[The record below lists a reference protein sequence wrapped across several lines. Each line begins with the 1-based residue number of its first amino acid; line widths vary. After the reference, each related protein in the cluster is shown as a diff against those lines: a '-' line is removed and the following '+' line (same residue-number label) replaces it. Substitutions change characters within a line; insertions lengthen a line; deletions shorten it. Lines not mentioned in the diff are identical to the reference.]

1 MITFFNRRELL
12 VLQNPHDLTRV
23 EAILKAHNIEFI
35 TRQEDISGGKS
46 LAAGR
51 ARGVPGVA
59 AQWVY
64 RIYVKKDAYDYA
76 SYLIRNESENRSIL

>member
-1 MITFFNRRELL
+1 MISFFNRRELL
-12 VLQNPHDLTRV
+12 IVQDLQALNRAETV
-23 EAILKAHNIEFI
+23 LKANNIEFI
-35 TRQEDISGGKS
+35 SRQEDISGGKS

-51 ARGVPGVA
+51 ARGVPGAA

-76 SYLIRNESENRSIL
+76 SYLIRNES